1 MGRNADIKRHPLHP
15 EGQAI
20 DLFARGARSPVVAEL
35 LATPWI
41 TRASALSGA
50 EPDAPEAGDGAG
62 KRTVRDV
69 KVQWDPEL
77 QQPEWFEV
85 AGKGRYVVE
94 ALIGHW
100 IEDRSWWDPDLHVSR
115 RCFRVLARG
124 GVWDLAYDLI
134 SRSWS
139 LVGIGD

>member
-1 MGRNADIKRHPLHP
+1 MGRNADIKRYPLHP

-20 DLFARGARSPVVAEL
+20 DLFARGTRSPIVAEL

-41 TRASALSGA
+41 TRASTLAGA
-50 EPDAPEAGDGAG
+50 EPDTPEAGDGSG
-62 KRTVRDV
+62 KRVGREV
-69 KVQWDPEL
+69 KVRWDPEHHR
-77 QQPEWFEV
+77 PGWFEV

-100 IEDRSWWDPDLHVSR
+100 VEDRFWWDPDIHVSR

-134 SRSWS
+134 SRTWS